1 MSDIVKIV
9 VRHHRTTVSC
19 KYQDIRLKIIVY
31 WGLPIGVAPHTEQ
44 LGQSLKK
51 QALYP
56 GSHGMVGGR
65 GAMVNINHKNCNND
79 WKGNEDHDEEEV
91 LSYKRYNL

>member
-1 MSDIVKIV
+1 MPRQKEKRSA
-9 VRHHRTTVSC
+9 
-19 KYQDIRLKIIVY
+19 VY
-31 WGLPIGVAPHTEQ
+31 LSLPISVAPHTEQ

-56 GSHGMVGGR
+56 GGHRVVGGR

-79 WKGNEDHDEEEV
+79 WKGDEDHDEEEV
-91 LSYKRYNL
+91 LSNKRDHLLKHKM